1 MNVVELLTKPEAAA
15 RLNVSV
21 RTLERLIASGQI
33 RVLHIGQPGS
43 RKPSTRIK
51 ASEIAAFVAH
61 LDGRRVA

>member
-1 MNVVELLTKPEAAA
+1 MSAIELLSKSEAAG
-15 RLNVSV
+15 RLSVSV

-33 RVLHIGQPGS
+33 RVVRIGQPGS
-43 RKPSTRIK
+43 RRPRILVK